1 MRMPAVALLAFLLFG
16 TAAPV
21 PAETPSR
28 VAVIN
33 WGIAQTV
40 LALGVAP
47 VALAN
52 VPDYRKWVAEPAVP
66 PGTADIGRRLEPSL
80 NALAGARPDLIAM
93 SGHYHALRQRL
104 ARIAP
109 VETFTLFEP
118 GGDPLARALDMAERL
133 GRRLDRPAAA
143 EALRND
149 WDASL
154 AALRG
159 AVASAGPTRVYVVQF
174 RDAGHVRVF
183 GEGSLYHGVLA
194 RAGLDNAWTGATT
207 FWGFSLVEIGQLG
220 AAADLLLVIEPV
232 PARAEAMMRDSA
244 IWQALPVVRAGEVV
258 RLDPVW
264 SFGSLPSA
272 IRFSGLLADALE
284 SR

>member
-1 MRMPAVALLAFLLFG
+1 MRMPAAALLAFLLFAV
-16 TAAPV
+16 TDRV
-21 PAETPSR
+21 QAETPTR
-28 VAVIN
+28 VAVVN

-40 LALGVAP
+40 LALGVEP

-52 VPDYRKWVAEPAVP
+52 VPDYRKWVADPPVP

-80 NALAGARPDLIAM
+80 NALAGARPDLIVM
-93 SGHYHALRQRL
+93 SGHYRALRERL

-143 EALRND
+143 EALRDD
-149 WDASL
+149 WATSL
-154 AALRG
+154 AALRER
-159 AVASAGPTRVYVVQF
+159 AASAGPTRVYVVQF

-183 GEGSLYHGVLA
+183 GDGSLYHGVLA
-194 RAGLDNAWTGATT
+194 RAGIDNAWTGDTT
-207 FWGFSLVEIGQLG
+207 FWGFSLVEIGQLD
-220 AAADLLLVIEPV
+220 AAADLLLVIDPV
-232 PARAEAMMRDSA
+232 PARAEAMMRDSP
-244 IWQALPVVRAGEVV
+244 IWQALPVVRTGEVV
-258 RLDPVW
+258 RLDPLW